1 MEFTN
6 NKYLVY
12 VDKND
17 LLSDRVMS
25 TKGYEIMKILNNQT
39 YNQTTNLK
47 TLKSNIE
54 VIFNNKIFNCK
65 YISK

>member
-6 NKYLVY
+6 NKFCVFIN
-12 VDKND
+12 KNE

-25 TKGYEIMKILNNQT
+25 TKGYLTIKLLTNQENN
-39 YNQTTNLK
+39 NLK
-47 TLKSNIE
+47 NLTKNIE
-54 VIFNNKIFNCK
+54 MVFNNKIYNCK

>member
-6 NKYLVY
+6 NKYCVFI
-12 VDKND
+12 DKNK

-25 TKGYEIMKILNNQT
+25 TKGYLTINLLNNKK
-39 YNQTTNLK
+39 NIDLNNLK
-47 TLKSNIE
+47 KNIE
-54 VIFNNKIFNCK
+54 LSFNNKIYNCK